1 MTRQAGDTNTVTF
14 TKQSGDGPSNLTFGP
29 NGGTVTAQISE
40 GAVYARTSSTNS
52 GPGSLAFRL
61 SGNTLELDDRQGAG
75 SDDNFT
81 DLTITPF
88 PNSGTFT
95 SDSRYEANW

>member
-1 MTRQAGDTNTVTF
+1 MSRQAGDTNTVTF

-61 SGNTLELDDRQGAG
+61 DGNTLELDDRQGAG
-75 SDDNFT
+75 SDNDFT
-81 DLTITPF
+81 DLRITPDL
-88 PNSGTFT
+88 GRFT
-95 SDSRYEANW
+95 STSQYIS

>member
-40 GAVYARTSSTNS
+40 GAVYARTSSTAS
-52 GPGSLAFRL
+52 GGRGLDFRL
-61 SGNTLELDDRQGAG
+61 DGNTLELDDRV
-75 SDDNFT
+75 DEDFT
-81 DLTITPF
+81 DLRITPDL
-88 PNSGTFT
+88 GRFT
-95 SDSRYEANW
+95 STSQYIS